1 MRAVCVLGGRFVFYA
16 GGLSLSGGRLVF
28 GWQAVCVLGGRFVRG
43 RAAPAV
49 VPLLGVSHVRKCSRV
64 GCENAAVATMTY
76 GYADATAVIGPL
88 SPKPT
93 PGGLDLCARHAEA
106 VTVPRGWQMIRLRT
120 EFEPAPPSE
129 SDLMA
134 LADAIRETSQ
144 REAPAPEQADRRA
157 RRASDVPNWKTG
169 YGNER
174 RRPNLRVVPD
184 AVSAPESA
192 SAPVAASTPEP
203 GSGLRAGRAPYS
215 ASTAG
220 SGNSATS
227 APSAPESARENT
239 REKTRE
245 SVREITPER
254 EPGSTPENAAERAPG
269 IMEAWKKGRKGRK

>member
-1 MRAVCVLGGRFVFYA
+1 M
-16 GGLSLSGGRLVF
+16 
-28 GWQAVCVLGGRFVRG
+28 
-43 RAAPAV
+43 
-49 VPLLGVSHVRKCSRV
+49 SHVRKCSRV

-192 SAPVAASTPEP
+192 SAPVAGSAPVAASAPES
-203 GSGLRAGRAPYS
+203 GSGLRVGRAPYS

-227 APSAPESARENT
+227 APSAPESAREIT
-239 REKTRE
+239 LERALE
-245 SVREITPER
+245 SAPK
-254 EPGSTPENAAERAPG
+254 NAAENAPG